1 MGRRA
6 LEGPDGQKGT
16 IRALEGPDGQKGTT
30 LKKMTFRHCNV
41 YLFKSSNSYSVI
53 SSFNRN

>member
-16 IRALEGPDGQKGTT
+16 IRAPDGQKGTIRV
-30 LKKMTFRHCNV
+30 LKGALKGHQTGRRG
-41 YLFKSSNSYSVI
+41 L
-53 SSFNRN
+53 

>member
-16 IRALEGPDGQKGTT
+16 IRALEGPDGQKGTIRALEGHQT
-30 LKKMTFRHCNV
+30 GRRALSG
-41 YLFKSSNSYSVI
+41 Y
-53 SSFNRN
+53 